1 MGLNPFAAVA
11 AAARWLAKCSAHL
24 FQLMLYKTAA
34 VKQAKAAV
42 RAAHAREE
50 AATMHYLLSCTR
62 YCPKCK
68 SRIIKDGG
76 CEHMECLCGRSFNWS
91 EAGVGQ
97 PY

>member
-11 AAARWLAKCSAHL
+11 AAARWLAKCSTHL
-24 FQLMLYKTAA
+24 FQLMIYKT
-34 VKQAKAAV
+34 AAV

-50 AATMHYLLSCTR
+50 AATMHYLIRCTR

-68 SRIIKDGG
+68 IRIVKDGG